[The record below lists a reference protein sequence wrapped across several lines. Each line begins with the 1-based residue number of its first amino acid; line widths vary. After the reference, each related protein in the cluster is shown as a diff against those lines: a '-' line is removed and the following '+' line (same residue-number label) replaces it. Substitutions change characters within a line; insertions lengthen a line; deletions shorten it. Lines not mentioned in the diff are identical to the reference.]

1 MCRPFAELDEKRNRW
16 EMEFK
21 QELSLKN
28 APPTSAR
35 NKQNFTYFKSR
46 IRIKTTLTKYLDNF
60 TSQS

>member
-1 MCRPFAELDEKRNRW
+1 
-16 EMEFK
+16 MEFK

-46 IRIKTTLTKYLDNF
+46 IRIKTTLTKYLEI
-60 TSQS
+60 TIPQSILVPT